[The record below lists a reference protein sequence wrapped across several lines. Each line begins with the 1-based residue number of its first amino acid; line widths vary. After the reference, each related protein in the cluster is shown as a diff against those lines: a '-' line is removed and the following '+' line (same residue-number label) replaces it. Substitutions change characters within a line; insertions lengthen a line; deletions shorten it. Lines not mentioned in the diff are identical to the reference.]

1 MGKVV
6 ARRPGSSAST
16 TARGNYIYERSVAL
30 YAGRMTQDGRLV
42 RGERTRT
49 AVLDQALLLATVA
62 GLDGLSL
69 SQVAEALGVSKSG
82 LFAHW
87 RSKEALQLAVIDHA
101 RAQWTDR
108 VIRPALEAPR
118 GVRRLWAVHDHRL
131 AFYES
136 EELPGGCFFAN
147 AHFEFNARPGVIR
160 DRLAAEL
167 TDWVAFLNSLAVEAV
182 TAGDLRPD
190 ADPGGIAYQIE
201 SLGVCAVMQAPV
213 LGRDVTFRHAR
224 RALLGHLRVLAT
236 DPTILPE
243 LT

>member
-1 MGKVV
+1 
-6 ARRPGSSAST
+6 
-16 TARGNYIYERSVAL
+16 
-30 YAGRMTQDGRLV
+30 MTQDGRLI

-49 AVLDQALLLATVA
+49 AVLDRALLLATAA
-62 GLDGLSL
+62 GLGGLSL
-69 SQVAEALGVSKSG
+69 SQVVDSLGVSKSG

-87 RSKEALQLAVIDHA
+87 RSKESLQLAVIDHA

-118 GVRRLWAVHDHRL
+118 GVRRLWSVHDHRL

-136 EELPGGCFFAN
+136 DALPGHCFFAN
-147 AHFEFNARPGVIR
+147 AHFEYNARPGVIR

-167 TDWVAFLNSLAVEAV
+167 TDWMAFLTGLAAD
-182 TAGDLRPD
+182 AIALGDLRQD
-190 ADPGGIAYQIE
+190 ADAEALAYEIE

-224 RALLGHLRVLAT
+224 RAVLEHLRALAT
-236 DPTILPE
+236 DPTTLPE

>member
-1 MGKVV
+1 
-6 ARRPGSSAST
+6 
-16 TARGNYIYERSVAL
+16 
-30 YAGRMTQDGRLV
+30 MTQDGRLA

-69 SQVAEALGVSKSG
+69 SQVADALRVSKSG

-108 VIRPALEAPR
+108 VIRPALAEPA
-118 GVRRLWAVHDHRL
+118 GLRRLWAVHDYRL
-131 AFYES
+131 RFYEARV
-136 EELPGGCFFAN
+136 LPGGCFFAN

-160 DRLAAEL
+160 DRLAAEMTAWMTFL
-167 TDWVAFLNSLAVEAV
+167 TGLATEAV
-182 TAGDLRPD
+182 TLGELPA
-190 ADPGGIAYQIE
+190 ATDPAALAYQIE

-213 LGRDVTFRHAR
+213 LGPEATFRQAR
-224 RALLGHLRVLAT
+224 RALLGHLRGLAT